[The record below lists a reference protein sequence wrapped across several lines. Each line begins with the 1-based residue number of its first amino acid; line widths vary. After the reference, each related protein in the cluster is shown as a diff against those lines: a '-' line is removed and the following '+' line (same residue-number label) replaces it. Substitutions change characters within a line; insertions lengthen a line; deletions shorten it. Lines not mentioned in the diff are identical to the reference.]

1 MPLLAMPGAMSDAS
15 PIVTLAPRFLPHHND
30 VIGDTD
36 MTQDNLA
43 APDAVQTLVR
53 TVNISNGETWVAIQL
68 PAQYRFFDLVFENVS
83 PSTSGSVLVA
93 QMAPQ
98 SGGVYGSNYSGSG
111 WGNDLGGGGFYG
123 YSDAKWMC
131 LWPANRSGPNSKTG
145 IYGTCKLM
153 NLNQSNAVPSVI
165 SDLFAPTAYKSQPG
179 YANVG
184 GCCQKITGQASSIQ
198 FAFALAGG
206 NVPQN
211 TDTFS
216 GGTIQVYGW
225 N

>member
-1 MPLLAMPGAMSDAS
+1 
-15 PIVTLAPRFLPHHND
+15 
-30 VIGDTD
+30 

>member
-1 MPLLAMPGAMSDAS
+1 PCLSLLLS
-15 PIVTLAPRFLPHHND
+15 LLEF
-30 VIGDTD
+30 IGSARDSFRRGKV
-36 MTQDNLA
+36 M
-43 APDAVQTLVR
+43 
-53 TVNISNGETWVAIQL
+53 
-68 PAQYRFFDLVFENVS
+68 
-83 PSTSGSVLVA
+83 
-93 QMAPQ
+93 
-98 SGGVYGSNYSGSG
+98 
-111 WGNDLGGGGFYG
+111 
-123 YSDAKWMC
+123 
-131 LWPANRSGPNSKTG
+131 WPANRSGPNSKTG

>member
-1 MPLLAMPGAMSDAS
+1 MSDVDIEA
-15 PIVTLAPRFLPHHND
+15 
-30 VIGDTD
+30 
-36 MTQDNLA
+36 QDA
-43 APDAVQTLVR
+43 GQTLVQ
-53 TVNISNGETWVAIQL
+53 VISIPSGETWVAIQL
-68 PAQYRFFDLVFENVS
+68 PSQYRYFDFVFENVS
-83 PSTSGSVLVA
+83 PTSSGSVLVA

-123 YSDAKWMC
+123 YSETKWMC
-131 LWPANRSGPNSKTG
+131 LWPANRSGPSSKTG
-145 IYGTCKLM
+145 LYGTCKLM
-153 NLNQSNAVPSVI
+153 NLNQSSAVPSVT
-165 SDLFAPTAYKSQPG
+165 SNLFAPTAYKNEPG

-184 GCCQKITGQASSIQ
+184 GCCQKIRGLASSIQ

-211 TDTFS
+211 TDTFN
-216 GGTIQVYGW
+216 GGTIKVYGW